1 MKIRLDF
8 VTNSSS
14 SSFIISTKDKLPDK
28 YKENIDKI
36 NGQNISEILR
46 RHTGT
51 YIGDEISPGV
61 SYNEFKE
68 LGNFT
73 DEQMQLIQ
81 LIECECMQLYMDM
94 KTRIDS
100 GQDLYNIY
108 VDRDWLYENAGLK
121 NFINESELIDEEGD
135 L

>member
-1 MKIRLDF
+1 MKIRSDF

-14 SSFIISTKDKLPDK
+14 SSFIISTKDELPDK

-36 NGQNISEILR
+36 SGQNISEILR

-51 YIGDEISPGV
+51 YINDEISSGV
-61 SYNEFKE
+61 SYDEFKK

-73 DEQMQLIQ
+73 DEQMSLIQ

-108 VDRDWLYENAGLK
+108 VDRDWLYENAELK
-121 NFINESELIDEEGD
+121 KFINESELIDEEGD